1 MTRISSDGDFMTKG
15 PVQQEMEKR
24 LSDALSPDLLIVTND
39 SEKHRGHG
47 GYDGSGESHFSV
59 EVVSDRFTG
68 LNRVARQRLVNE
80 ALGELMKER
89 IHALSIKAKAPGE

>member
-1 MTRISSDGDFMTKG
+1 
-15 PVQQEMEKR
+15 MEQR
-24 LSDALSPDLLIVTND
+24 LTVALAPDRLIVWND

-59 EVVSDRFTG
+59 EVVSAAFAG
-68 LNRVARQRLVNE
+68 LNRVARQRLVNT
-80 ALGELMKER
+80 ALGDLMKER

>member
-1 MTRISSDGDFMTKG
+1 MSKG
-15 PVQQEMEKR
+15 PVQQEMEQR
-24 LSDALSPDLLIVTND
+24 LEAALLPEVLVVSND

-59 EVVSDRFTG
+59 EVVSAAFAG
-68 LNRVARQRLVNE
+68 LGRVARQRLVND
-80 ALGELMKER
+80 ALGDLLKER

>member
-1 MTRISSDGDFMTKG
+1 MTKG
-15 PVQQEMEKR
+15 PVQQEMQQR
-24 LSDALSPDLLIVTND
+24 LEAALLPEVLVVSND

-59 EVVSDRFTG
+59 EVVSAAFAG
-68 LNRVARQRLVNE
+68 LGRVARQRLVND
-80 ALGELMKER
+80 ALGDLLKER

>member
-1 MTRISSDGDFMTKG
+1 MTKG
-15 PVQQEMEKR
+15 PVQQEMEQR
-24 LSDALSPDLLIVTND
+24 LSEALSPDLLIVTND

-47 GYDGSGESHFSV
+47 GYDGSGESHFAV
-59 EVVSDRFTG
+59 EVVSGRFTG

-80 ALGELMKER
+80 ALGALMKER

>member
-1 MTRISSDGDFMTKG
+1 MTKG
-15 PVQQEMEKR
+15 PVQQEMEQR
-24 LSDALSPDLLIVTND
+24 LSEALSPDLLIVTND

-47 GYDGSGESHFSV
+47 GYDGSGESHFAV